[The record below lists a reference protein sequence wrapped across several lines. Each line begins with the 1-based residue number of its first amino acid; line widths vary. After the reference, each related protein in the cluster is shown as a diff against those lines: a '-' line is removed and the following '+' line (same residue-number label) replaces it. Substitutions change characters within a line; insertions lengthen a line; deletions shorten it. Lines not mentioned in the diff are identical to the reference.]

1 MLALEISSSLNA
13 SISEEAIETLSC
25 SSTPILLDWA
35 LSGAIW
41 ILLDE
46 EEEAS
51 ILSSCSL
58 MALAKSDFDS
68 WTSFWLVFE
77 TWKGLKIGSLSF
89 LSESDFDA
97 TGETTMIDFWNWFSI
112 LVNCF
117 PIVFRLVLQKLF
129 Y

>member
-1 MLALEISSSLNA
+1 MARSGGNLAVGRANSQWILLALGTCSSLKA
-13 SISEEAIETLSC
+13 SMSEEAIDILSC

-68 WTSFWLVFE
+68 
-77 TWKGLKIGSLSF
+77 
-89 LSESDFDA
+89 
-97 TGETTMIDFWNWFSI
+97 
-112 LVNCF
+112 
-117 PIVFRLVLQKLF
+117 
-129 Y
+129 